1 MSNDEDELNAR
12 GERTGR
18 FVSRAPTYR
27 VGEVSSLSN
36 HQLCYNINNT
46 WQINEMLTEIDNS
59 TDPIPSTCYTAC
71 IQGDPIE
78 VAPKVSAKLVNWT
91 RHWMI
96 HTEWFM
102 EGQNNKFDVP
112 NHVAESGKAWGEEED
127 PEELEKKAQQF
138 KEEKKA
144 VVQESKARTMKKQRQ
159 RLDGESSKVKKQV
172 EKVKAKEVKCTA
184 KETTK
189 KAEDTKM
196 DSDSNIDLILRGAK
210 LGSAGMSRVDGSS
223 DIDMDSDSFWG

>member
-1 MSNDEDELNAR
+1 MSDDEDELNAR
-12 GERTGR
+12 GEGTGR

-27 VGEVSSLSN
+27 IREVSSLSN
-36 HQLCYNINNT
+36 HQLCYNINNP

-59 TDPIPSTCYTAC
+59 TDPIPSTRYTAC

-112 NHVAESGKAWGEEED
+112 NHVAESRKAWGEEED

-196 DSDSNIDLILRGAK
+196 DSDSNIDPILRGVK
-210 LGSAGMSRVDGSS
+210 SGSAGMSRVDGSS